1 MTTQPTTMFETAD
14 LPLFSC
20 TPQPGHAETYDPQ
33 PASTEEQLPLIVDEQ
48 GQKEAARARYADKQA
63 ARIARLERAAARAR
77 AEGTARVQRAE
88 KMADIIPFG
97 QPILIGHHS
106 EQRDRN
112 YRDKIHN
119 NFGKG
124 YELLGKAANLEARA
138 QAAAQNTAIFSD
150 DPDATEKIEAKI
162 ARLEQRQVMM
172 RQANKLVRKQ
182 DRAGL
187 LEMGYTETAIT
198 RLFTPDF
205 CGRIGYADYQLTNN
219 GANIRRLRERIKAI
233 ESEAARPE
241 AAPVE
246 VGGVRI
252 EENKDDNRLQ
262 IFFPGKPSDAV
273 RADLKRRGFRWSPN
287 AGAWQRQLTGDARY
301 AAKEIINRHY
311 KTD

>member
-1 MTTQPTTMFETAD
+1 MKPQQTMFETAD
-14 LPLFSC
+14 LPLFSG
-20 TPQPGHAETYDPQ
+20 TPQPAHPETYDPQ
-33 PASTEEQLPLIVDEQ
+33 PAGTEEQLPLIVDEQ
-48 GQKEAARARYADKQA
+48 GQKEAARARYA
-63 ARIARLERAAARAR
+63 ARQEARVARLERAAARAR

-124 YELLGKAANLEARA
+124 FELLAEAKELEARA
-138 QAAAQNTAIFSD
+138 ANAAKNTAIFSD
-150 DPDATEKIEAKI
+150 DPDAAEKIEAKI

-187 LEMGYTETAIT
+187 LEMGYTEGAIT
-198 RLFTPDF
+198 RLFDPDF

-246 VGGVRI
+246 IGGVRI
-252 EENKDDNRLQ
+252 EENKDANRLQ
-262 IFFPGKPSDAV
+262 IFFPGKPSAEV
-273 RADLKRRGFRWSPN
+273 RADLKARGFRWAPTE
-287 AGAWQRQLTGDARY
+287 GAWQRQLNNSARY
-301 AAKEIINRHY
+301 DAQQIINRHY
-311 KTD
+311 KS